1 MLFFELLQLS
11 VGTRLGLSF
20 TPSAEEW
27 REAFDNAKRQALV
40 GVCFRGVQCAIK
52 ADNSKVVN
60 LPLKLKMQWLAIT
73 ANIQRRNEVMNHRCA
88 ELYGLIKAA
97 GYGSCVLKGQAVAM

>member
-11 VGTRLGLSF
+11 VGTRQGLSF

-27 REAFDNAKRQALV
+27 GEAFDNAKRQALV

-52 ADNSKVVN
+52 NDNSNVAN
-60 LPLKLKMQWLAIT
+60 LPPKLKMQWLAIT
-73 ANIQRRNEVMNHRCA
+73 ANIQRRNEMMNRRCA
-88 ELYGLIKAA
+88 ELYG
-97 GYGSCVLKGQAVAM
+97 VDKGCRL